1 LEAKLYNEKH
11 TKTILDSE
19 RLMIN
24 RKLNDLKNENSVMS
38 REISRNKMFNK
49 KDENRKTK
57 KDTQDKLKLIMSENN
72 KQLEDLDIDLDKKKR
87 KLDDRNLLKKQ

>member
-1 LEAKLYNEKH
+1 
-11 TKTILDSE
+11 
-19 RLMIN
+19 MIN